1 MTMERVSWWH
11 VRTLIADWS
20 GRSVTDSVP
29 ITHTFYEL
37 WGSRCLCRTVEP
49 HSKFRF
55 SSESPGYKSTTWNIC
70 KGKTHHSFWRS
81 HTALPCG
88 YTAIIFF
95 NRCFFQKQP
104 YKNWGKN
111 YTQKRTTCNLNSFT
125 YFSFGFKKKI
135 STNNKL
141 IVYNYFFFNEIRN
154 PRPWCV
160 HFGYMQVSQV
170 KYISKRWY
178 VKLCR
183 INTGHVW

>member
-37 WGSRCLCRTVEP
+37 WGSRCLRRTVEP

-55 SSESPGYKSTTWNIC
+55 SSESPGYKCTTWNFC

-95 NRCFFQKQP
+95 WSRLLLIFSFKSNHIKIDQ
-104 YKNWGKN
+104 KN
-111 YTQKRTTCNLNSFT
+111 YTQKRRTCNLYWFT
-125 YFSFGFKKKI
+125 YFSFGFKKTI
-135 STNNKL
+135 STNNTL
-141 IVYNYFFFNEIRN
+141 IVYNYFFYLFVLFFVCSSFFFAMNRLV
-154 PRPWCV
+154 W
-160 HFGYMQVSQV
+160 
-170 KYISKRWY
+170 
-178 VKLCR
+178 
-183 INTGHVW
+183 NTSFSFLTK

>member
-37 WGSRCLCRTVEP
+37 WGSRCLRRTVEP

-55 SSESPGYKSTTWNIC
+55 SSESPGYKCTTWYFC
-70 KGKTHHSFWRS
+70 KGKTHHYFWRS

-95 NRCFFQKQP
+95 LIEASINIFFQKQP
-104 YKNWGKN
+104 YKNWPKKLYAKKKN
-111 YTQKRTTCNLNSFT
+111 LQFILIYLFFIRFQKDNLN
-125 YFSFGFKKKI
+125 K
-135 STNNKL
+135 
-141 IVYNYFFFNEIRN
+141 
-154 PRPWCV
+154 
-160 HFGYMQVSQV
+160 
-170 KYISKRWY
+170 
-178 VKLCR
+178 
-183 INTGHVW
+183 

>member
-37 WGSRCLCRTVEP
+37 WGSRCLRRTVEP

-55 SSESPGYKSTTWNIC
+55 SSESPGYKCTTWNFC

-95 NRCFFQKQP
+95 FFLVNCHYFIFLYRVLFQKQQ
-104 YKNWGKN
+104 YKNWRIKTKRKKEQPEI
-111 YTQKRTTCNLNSFT
+111 YTHVLILHSF
-125 YFSFGFKKKI
+125 
-135 STNNKL
+135 
-141 IVYNYFFFNEIRN
+141 
-154 PRPWCV
+154 
-160 HFGYMQVSQV
+160 
-170 KYISKRWY
+170 SKRQAQQI
-178 VKLCR
+178 
-183 INTGHVW
+183 IN

>member
-1 MTMERVSWWH
+1 MERVSWWH

-37 WGSRCLCRTVEP
+37 WGSRCLRRTVEP

-104 YKNWGKN
+104 YKNWPKKLYAKKKN
-111 YTQKRTTCNLNSFT
+111 LQFILIYLFFIRFQKDNLN
-125 YFSFGFKKKI
+125 K
-135 STNNKL
+135 
-141 IVYNYFFFNEIRN
+141 
-154 PRPWCV
+154 
-160 HFGYMQVSQV
+160 
-170 KYISKRWY
+170 
-178 VKLCR
+178 
-183 INTGHVW
+183 